1 MELTRRGLLRS
12 VCAGT
17 AAFAGAA
24 LPVVSSLADDNA
36 LAFVE
41 KTFGRGVTISSR
53 VQLKMPS
60 VSSSGYTVPMDIAI
74 DTAMT
79 ENDHV
84 RSVRVFAPG
93 NPLLEVAGF
102 NFVPGRSMPRVS
114 TRIRLAKP
122 QFVVAVAEMNDGAL
136 LANKVWV
143 VVATNGCA
151 WPPAGDLK
159 A

>member
-1 MELTRRGLLRS
+1 MELTRRELLRS

-17 AAFAGAA
+17 AALGGAV
-24 LPVVSSLADDNA
+24 LPPISSFSGDDA
-36 LAFVE
+36 LAFVA
-41 KTFGRGVTISSR
+41 KTFGRGATMSSR
-53 VQLKMPS
+53 VQLTMPS
-60 VSSSGYTVPMDIAI
+60 VFPTGYTVPMDIAI

-79 ENDHV
+79 DDDHV

-102 NFVPGRSMPRVS
+102 NFVAGRSVPRVS

-122 QFVVAVAEMNDGAL
+122 QFVVAIAEMNDGAL

-143 VVATNGCA
+143 DVATDGCA
-151 WPPAGDLK
+151 
-159 A
+159 

>member
-1 MELTRRGLLRS
+1 LSG

-17 AAFAGAA
+17 AALAGAA
-24 LPVVSSLADDNA
+24 FPPASAIAGDDA

-41 KTFGRGVTISSR
+41 KTFGRGATMSSR
-53 VQLKMPS
+53 VHLKMPS
-60 VSSSGYTVPMDIAI
+60 VFPTGYTVPMDIAI

-84 RSVRVFAPG
+84 RFVRVFAPQ
-93 NPLLEVAGF
+93 NPILEVVGF
-102 NFVPGRSMPRVS
+102 NFVPGRSAPRVS

-122 QFVVAVAEMNDGAL
+122 QFVVAVAEMNDGVL

-143 VVATNGCA
+143 DVATDGCA
-151 WPPAGDLK
+151 
-159 A
+159 

>member
-1 MELTRRGLLRS
+1 MELTRRELLRS

-17 AAFAGAA
+17 AALGGAV
-24 LPVVSSLADDNA
+24 LPPISSFSGDDA
-36 LAFVE
+36 LAFVA
-41 KTFGRGVTISSR
+41 KTFGRGATMSSR
-53 VQLKMPS
+53 VQLTMPS
-60 VSSSGYTVPMDIAI
+60 VFPTGYTVPMDIAI

-79 ENDHV
+79 DDDHV

-102 NFVPGRSMPRVS
+102 NFVVGRSVPRVS

-122 QFVVAVAEMNDGAL
+122 QFVVAIAEMNDGAL

-143 VVATNGCA
+143 DVATDGCA
-151 WPPAGDLK
+151 
-159 A
+159 